1 MHTSSSAIDIQIGQG
16 LSNAWSSIATWVP
29 KFVGFL
35 VILFIGWLVA
45 KLVAKL
51 VTRILNRVGFDRLV
65 ERGGIKDMLARG
77 SYDATGIIAKLA
89 YYAIL
94 LITLQLGFGVFGPN
108 PVSTVLNG
116 IVAWLPRLAVAI
128 VIVCIAGAIARV
140 VQDMVSNMLS
150 GLDYSR
156 MLGRVAAVF
165 IWGIGIIAALNQIGV
180 GTSVT
185 MPLLITVLATIGG
198 VLIVGLGGGLIRPMQ
213 ERWAGW
219 LDAIEGEMPEVKGHA
234 QAYQRGREDAAR
246 QRQAQEAAMWAQR
259 SATRP
264 MMAGQGM
271 GQMPPGKWA
280 ESGSGQ
286 MGYGQPGYGQ
296 QGGYGPGGGG
306 QMPPQQP
313 GQMPPQQSGQMPP
326 QPGQMPPQ
334 QSGQMP
340 PQPGQMPPQPGQMP
354 PQPGQMPP
362 QSGQMPTQPGQMP
375 PPGQPM
381 PPGQPPHSSGQMP
394 RPGSQD
400 RGDRDDMG

>member
-1 MHTSSSAIDIQIGQG
+1 MHTSSSAIDIQFGQG

-35 VILFIGWLVA
+35 VILLIGWFVA

-77 SYDATGIIAKLA
+77 RYDATGIIAKLA

-94 LITLQLGFGVFGPN
+94 LITLQLGFGIFGPN
-108 PVSTVLNG
+108 PVSTMLNG
-116 IVAWLPRLAVAI
+116 IVAWLPRLAVGI

-150 GLDYSR
+150 GLDYGR
-156 MLGRVAAVF
+156 MLGRIAAVF

-185 MPLLITVLATIGG
+185 MPILITVLATIAG

-246 QRQAQEAAMWAQR
+246 QRQAREEAMWAQR
-259 SATRP
+259 AATRP

-280 ESGSGQ
+280 EPQGGQ
-286 MGYGQPGYGQ
+286 TGYGQTGYGP
-296 QGGYGPGGGG
+296 QGGHGPGGGGQMPPPQPGQMPQQSGQMPGQPG

-313 GQMPPQQSGQMPP
+313 GQMPPQSGQMPG
-326 QPGQMPPQ
+326 QPGQMP
-334 QSGQMP
+334 P

-354 PQPGQMPP
+354 P
-362 QSGQMPTQPGQMP
+362 
-375 PPGQPM
+375 PGQPM
-381 PPGQPPHSSGQMP
+381 PPGQQPPHSSGQMP
-394 RPGSQD
+394 WPGSQD
-400 RGDRDDMG
+400 QGDRDDMG

>member
-108 PVSTVLNG
+108 PVSTMLNG

-128 VIVCIAGAIARV
+128 VIICIAGAIARV

-150 GLDYSR
+150 GLDYGR
-156 MLGRVAAVF
+156 TLGRIAAVF

-185 MPLLITVLATIGG
+185 MPILITVLATIGG
-198 VLIVGLGGGLIRPMQ
+198 ILVVGLGGGLIRPMQ

-280 ESGSGQ
+280 EPEGGGQ
-286 MGYGQPGYGQ
+286 MGYGQTGYGQ
-296 QGGYGPGGGG
+296 QGGWGPGGGQMPPQQPG

-326 QPGQMPPQ
+326 Q
-334 QSGQMP
+334 
-340 PQPGQMPPQPGQMP
+340 
-354 PQPGQMPP
+354 QPGQMPP
-362 QSGQMPTQPGQMP
+362 QSGQMPAQPGQMP

-381 PPGQPPHSSGQMP
+381 PPGQPPRSSGPMP
-394 RPGSQD
+394 RPGNQD

>member
-1 MHTSSSAIDIQIGQG
+1 MHTSSSAIDIQFGQG

-35 VILFIGWLVA
+35 VILLIGWFVA

-65 ERGGIKDMLARG
+65 ARGGIKDMLARG
-77 SYDATGIIAKLA
+77 RYDATGIIAKLA

-94 LITLQLGFGVFGPN
+94 LITLQLGFGIFGPN
-108 PVSTVLNG
+108 PVSTMLNG
-116 IVAWLPRLAVAI
+116 IVAWLPRLAVGI

-150 GLDYSR
+150 GLDYGR
-156 MLGRVAAVF
+156 MLGRIAAVF

-185 MPLLITVLATIGG
+185 MPILITVLATIAG

-246 QRQAQEAAMWAQR
+246 QRQAREEAMWAQR

-280 ESGSGQ
+280 EPPGGQAGYGQTGYGPQGGHGPAGGGQMPPPQSGQ
-286 MGYGQPGYGQ
+286 MPQQPGQMPGQP
-296 QGGYGPGGGG
+296 G

-313 GQMPPQQSGQMPP
+313 GQMPPQSGQMPG

-334 QSGQMP
+334 QSGPMP
-340 PQPGQMPPQPGQMP
+340 P
-354 PQPGQMPP
+354 
-362 QSGQMPTQPGQMP
+362 QPGQMP

-381 PPGQPPHSSGQMP
+381 PPGQQPPHSSGQMP
-394 RPGSQD
+394 WPGSQD
-400 RGDRDDMG
+400 QGDRDDMG

>member
-108 PVSTVLNG
+108 PVSTMLNG

-128 VIVCIAGAIARV
+128 VIICIAGAIARV

-150 GLDYSR
+150 GLDYGR
-156 MLGRVAAVF
+156 TLGRIAAVF

-185 MPLLITVLATIGG
+185 MPILITVLATIGG
-198 VLIVGLGGGLIRPMQ
+198 ILIVGLGGGLIRPMQ

-280 ESGSGQ
+280 EPEGGGQ
-286 MGYGQPGYGQ
+286 MGYGQTGYGQ
-296 QGGYGPGGGG
+296 QGGWGPGGG

-326 QPGQMPPQ
+326 Q

-340 PQPGQMPPQPGQMP
+340 PQ
-354 PQPGQMPP
+354 QPGQMPP
-362 QSGQMPTQPGQMP
+362 QSGQMPAQPGQMP

-381 PPGQPPHSSGQMP
+381 PPGQPPRSSGPMP
-394 RPGSQD
+394 RPGNQD